1 MAARHAARR
10 CKVLPDMPLPLA
22 GKSVFVTDIDGAFG
36 PAIARAVRAAGGRF
50 VAGCRSPAPQE
61 FVGDCIDGDP
71 AAPGDWMRFLDDADR
86 RIGPLTSLV
95 NNPDALVEGSIAD
108 LDSAGWRLAQTSV
121 LDAAMLAV
129 RNTLPRLRHVPGSSI
144 VNICSIASEIGLAD
158 HSSYCATAFALRPM
172 TRSAAIH
179 AREKGYATRVN
190 CVIAGFDSTGPLAAL
205 ITKAAVAA
213 EDVAAMVVYLL
224 SDAAKGSTGAEFTV
238 DNGGS
243 VHPA

>member
-1 MAARHAARR
+1 
-10 CKVLPDMPLPLA
+10 MPLPLVH
-22 GKSVFVTDIDGAFG
+22 KSVFVTAINGAFG
-36 PAIARAVRAAGGRF
+36 PATARAIRAEGGRF
-50 VAGCRSPAPQE
+50 VAACRSSAPPE
-61 FVGDCIDGDP
+61 FAGDCIDGDP
-71 AAPGDWMRFLDDADR
+71 ASPGDWVRFLDEAER

-95 NNPDALVEGSIAD
+95 NNPDALVKGSIAD
-108 LDSAGWRLAQTSV
+108 LDSAGWRLARTSV

-129 RNTLPRLRHVPGSSI
+129 RNILPRLRRVPGSSI

-158 HSSYCATAFALRPM
+158 HASYCATAFALRPM

-179 AREKGYATRVN
+179 AREKGYGTRVN
-190 CVIAGFDSTGPLAAL
+190 CVVAGFDSTGPLAAL
-205 ITKAAVAA
+205 IPKAAVAA
-213 EDVAAMVVYLL
+213 DDVAAMVVYLL